1 MDRHLVTS
9 WLAASASFIPPRP
22 IRDVRDLVRYRKTLV
37 YERNQEVNRLHKLL
51 ETANI
56 KLGSV
61 ASDILGKSGRDMLAS
76 LREGVTDHTILA
88 ELARGKLRGK
98 LPELREAL
106 EGRVDA
112 H

>member
-1 MDRHLVTS
+1 Q
-9 WLAASASFIPPRP
+9 A
-22 IRDVRDLVRYRKTLV
+22 
-37 YERNQEVNRLHKLL
+37 NRLHKLL
-51 ETANI
+51 ERT
-56 KLGSV
+56 KSRRGSV
-61 ASDILGKSGRDMLAS
+61 DSGILGKSGRHMLAS

-112 H
+112 HHRLLLGHLLAHIEFLEQRVQTLEGEIEPYL